1 MVKELLKDAE
11 QRMQAAVDVLEEDLT
26 GIRTGRA
33 SPALIEKLPVEYY
46 GATLPLIQMA
56 TISVPEPRQLLIR
69 TFDGSTLKNIERAI
83 LASEL
88 GLTPNNDGKSIR
100 LNLPPLTEEPRRD

>member
-33 SPALIEKLPVEYY
+33 SPA
-46 GATLPLIQMA
+46 AT
-56 TISVPEPRQLLIR
+56 S
-69 TFDGSTLKNIERAI
+69 S
-83 LASEL
+83 
-88 GLTPNNDGKSIR
+88 
-100 LNLPPLTEEPRRD
+100 